1 MGCNLIDWVT
11 PSSNLLIPGGNFF
24 PCFLAELLIDFSF
37 WIIVETNMSQGL
49 VTLNGYKWGTAPSL
63 FHSCQ
68 IHGEVNILKVS
79 IEMSALWIDL
89 VDKSIS
95 LAGPSQCKSR
105 LQGRQTWNQVG
116 ENHPKGG
123 WVWPVRAAGGKERKH
138 EWNPQQL
145 LLKTELTIFKG
156 SQWPLNHNSP

>member
-1 MGCNLIDWVT
+1 
-11 PSSNLLIPGGNFF
+11 
-24 PCFLAELLIDFSF
+24 
-37 WIIVETNMSQGL
+37 MSQGL

-105 LQGRQTWNQVG
+105 LQGRQNLKPGGRESSQRRVG
-116 ENHPKGG
+116 LTGQSSRREK
-123 WVWPVRAAGGKERKH
+123 KESMNEILSSFYSR
-138 EWNPQQL
+138 
-145 LLKTELTIFKG
+145 
-156 SQWPLNHNSP
+156 LN

>member
-1 MGCNLIDWVT
+1 
-11 PSSNLLIPGGNFF
+11 
-24 PCFLAELLIDFSF
+24 
-37 WIIVETNMSQGL
+37 MSQGL

-79 IEMSALWIDL
+79 IEMPALWIDL

-105 LQGRQTWNQVG
+105 LQGRQNLKPGGRESSQRRVG
-116 ENHPKGG
+116 LTSQSSRREK
-123 WVWPVRAAGGKERKH
+123 KESMNEILSSFYSR
-138 EWNPQQL
+138 
-145 LLKTELTIFKG
+145 
-156 SQWPLNHNSP
+156 LN